1 MGIIFLVPTCF
12 EKTTKSRE
20 GELVGK
26 KKFWNQKKKKSK
38 EKNKEG

>member
-26 KKFWNQKKKKSK
+26 KKILKPKKKKIERK
-38 EKNKEG
+38 E